1 MSSAAHE
8 RAIKGYAIVRRVPD
22 KDREVYLAKKNGE
35 VNPGVVLVVA
45 ELDGSSSGRFEH
57 EVRRCLAFEHPAF
70 TNVLDYFRDAGRQV
84 VAFEHV
90 EGTSLH
96 RLMRYVDE
104 QDERLGDGAVL
115 HIGVGLL
122 AALNHAHAAK
132 TDDGKAN
139 PIIHGQLGPHQ
150 VLISWEGEVKV
161 MGFGLSVMFENAGE
175 PPSWLRPYVAPEVR
189 DGRPHTA
196 RANVYAAGAM
206 MWTLL
211 ARKPLPQDG
220 SRPQPLRKVRPDLP
234 PSVTFPLDRALEPE
248 PGKRISAKALQ
259 VGLTRAI
266 EDADREELRW
276 AMEVCR
282 VRCTV
287 EEEFLPQESLPPSN
301 SGVPISSSR
310 SLGSSPPDSDAP
322 TGVTDQR
329 SLLQKARMLGPLP
342 WEEEQT
348 ADKDPLPRKGRPRPA
363 PRRRRRVTEESAE
376 VPSPA
381 ASPGGGT
388 PGGNGLDLEPHLTLP
403 APRTA
408 GGAKGDDTLEA
419 GAPPAVSEDDDGEA
433 IPVSYGA
440 PASGYPIGAVPPSG
454 YHPSQF
460 PPGVVWPGAPS
471 SYAPGSAYPY
481 PVGPSGHAMPPLGY
495 PGTQYPV
502 HASVPTKW
510 IVAVVITA
518 LASFLVGIL
527 VSSGLKLRFG
537 PEESAASPAPLETPV
552 PTATVASDPVPTADP
567 APAATATPAPTAEPK
582 GATDDAEATP
592 APPEA
597 SAASDGGDDTDTE
610 PADDPPKPVSTEP
623 VVASS
628 AESAGLPAHK
638 AHILVHTDIKDAHV
652 YVHGK
657 HAGPAGQKHEVD
669 CGMKYVRLGTHPN
682 SGWLEPG
689 RAFEIPCRTFVTVT
703 IEPRPYW
710 NTQPRSQFLK

>member
-22 KDREVYLAKKNGE
+22 KDREVYLAKKNGAE
-35 VNPGVVLVVA
+35 TAGVVLVVA
-45 ELDGSSSGRFEH
+45 ELDSASSGRFEH

-70 TNVLDYFRDAGRQV
+70 TNVLDYFQDQGRQI

-132 TDDGKAN
+132 TDDGKSA

-161 MGFGLSVMFENAGE
+161 MGFGLSVMFENAG
-175 PPSWLRPYVAPEVR
+175 PPPAWLMPYVAPEVR
-189 DGRPHTA
+189 DGRTHTA

-211 ARKPLPQDG
+211 ARKPLPEDG

-287 EEEFLPQESLPPSN
+287 EEEFLPQESLPPRN
-301 SGVPISSSR
+301 SGIPISSSR

-329 SLLQKARMLGPLP
+329 NLLEKARVFGPLP
-342 WEEEQT
+342 WE
-348 ADKDPLPRKGRPRPA
+348 KDDGGDVEPPPSRKGRASRRPRPA
-363 PRRRRRVTEESAE
+363 PRRRRRADDGDGESL
-376 VPSPA
+376 
-381 ASPGGGT
+381 
-388 PGGNGLDLEPHLTLP
+388 GGNGALDPQMTLP
-403 APRTA
+403 APARA
-408 GGAKGDDTLEA
+408 PRAARDDTLAA
-419 GAPPAVSEDDDGEA
+419 GVPPEVTIEGQEEA
-433 IPVSYGA
+433 IPVSYPDVSSSHA
-440 PASGYPIGAVPPSG
+440 PASGYPMGGIPPSG
-454 YHPSQF
+454 FHPSQF
-460 PPGVVWPGAPS
+460 PPGVVWSGAPS

-481 PVGPSGHAMPPLGY
+481 PVGASGHAMPPLGF

-502 HASVPTKW
+502 QQGVPAKW
-510 IVAVVITA
+510 VVAVVVTA
-518 LASFLVGIL
+518 LSSFLVGIL

-537 PEESAASPAPLETPV
+537 PEETAASPAPP
-552 PTATVASDPVPTADP
+552 AT
-567 APAATATPAPTAEPK
+567 TPAPTPTASAAATAE
-582 GATDDAEATP
+582 P
-592 APPEA
+592 APPATAEA
-597 SAASDGGDDTDTE
+597 SATPEADEPETSEPEGETDEEATAEESEAEEASETE
-610 PADDPPKPVSTEP
+610 DVAKPVSTEP
-623 VVASS
+623 VVTTPES
-628 AESAGLPAHK
+628 SAGLAAHK
-638 AHILVHTDIKDAHV
+638 AHLLVHTDIKDAYV

-657 HAGPAGQKHEVD
+657 LAGPTGQKLEVD
-669 CGMKYVRLGTHPN
+669 CGMKYVRLGSSPN
-682 SGWLEPG
+682 TGWLEPG
-689 RAFEIPCRTFVTVT
+689 RAFEIPCRTFVTVN

-710 NTQPRSQFLK
+710 STQPRGQFLK

>member
-1 MSSAAHE
+1 M
-8 RAIKGYAIVRRVPD
+8 
-22 KDREVYLAKKNGE
+22 
-35 VNPGVVLVVA
+35 
-45 ELDGSSSGRFEH
+45 
-57 EVRRCLAFEHPAF
+57 
-70 TNVLDYFRDAGRQV
+70 
-84 VAFEHV
+84 
-90 EGTSLH
+90 
-96 RLMRYVDE
+96 
-104 QDERLGDGAVL
+104 
-115 HIGVGLL
+115 
-122 AALNHAHAAK
+122 
-132 TDDGKAN
+132 
-139 PIIHGQLGPHQ
+139 
-150 VLISWEGEVKV
+150 
-161 MGFGLSVMFENAGE
+161 
-175 PPSWLRPYVAPEVR
+175 
-189 DGRPHTA
+189 
-196 RANVYAAGAM
+196 
-206 MWTLL
+206 
-211 ARKPLPQDG
+211 
-220 SRPQPLRKVRPDLP
+220 
-234 PSVTFPLDRALEPE
+234 TFPLDRALEPE

-329 SLLQKARMLGPLP
+329 SLLEKARMLGPLP

-348 ADKDPLPRKGRPRPA
+348 ADKDPPSRKARPSGRPRPA
-363 PRRRRRVTEESAE
+363 PRRRRRAEEGNGDVQSH
-376 VPSPA
+376 
-381 ASPGGGT
+381 
-388 PGGNGLDLEPHLTLP
+388 GGNGLGLEPQLTLP
-403 APRTA
+403 APRIA
-408 GGAKGDDTLEA
+408 GGTKGDDTLAA
-419 GAPPAVSEDDDGEA
+419 GAPPEVAEDANDEA
-433 IPVSYGA
+433 IPVSYGG
-440 PASGYPIGAVPPSG
+440 PASGYPGGSVPSSG

-502 HASVPTKW
+502 HASVPAKW
-510 IVAVVITA
+510 IVAVVVTA

-537 PEESAASPAPLETPV
+537 PEESVASPVPPEAPA
-552 PTATVASDPVPTADP
+552 PTTTAVAAPPAPTTDP
-567 APAATATPAPTAEPK
+567 APAVTVVPTASAEPSD
-582 GATDDAEATP
+582 GTEDVEAAPDQPEPSAETDDAPDIESEAV
-592 APPEA
+592 E
-597 SAASDGGDDTDTE
+597 DE
-610 PADDPPKPVSTEP
+610 PPKPVSTEP

-638 AHILVHTDIKDAHV
+638 AHLLVHTDIKDAHV

-657 HAGPAGQKHEVD
+657 YAGPAGQKHEVE
-669 CGMKYVRLGTHPN
+669 CGMKYVRLGTSPN

-710 NTQPRSQFLK
+710 NVTPRSQFLK

>member
-1 MSSAAHE
+1 MSSATHE

-22 KDREVYLAKKNGE
+22 KDREVYLAKKNGADT
-35 VNPGVVLVVA
+35 PGVVLVVT
-45 ELDGSSSGRFEH
+45 ELDGSASGRFEH
-57 EVRRCLAFEHPAF
+57 EVRRCLDFAHPAF
-70 TNVLDYFRDAGRQV
+70 TNVLDYFRDNHRQV

-132 TDDGKAN
+132 TDDGKAA

-161 MGFGLSVMFENAGE
+161 MGFGLSVMFENAGAA
-175 PPSWLRPYVAPEVR
+175 PSWLLPYTAPEVR
-189 DGRPHTA
+189 DGRPHSA

-211 ARKPLPQDG
+211 ARKPLPEDG

-287 EEEFLPQESLPPSN
+287 EEEFLPQESLPPSH

-329 SLLQKARMLGPLP
+329 NLLEKARVFGPLP

-348 ADKDPLPRKGRPRPA
+348 ADKDPPSRKARPSGRPRPA
-363 PRRRRRVTEESAE
+363 PRRRRRLDEGADD
-376 VPSPA
+376 
-381 ASPGGGT
+381 ASRGA
-388 PGGNGLDLEPHLTLP
+388 NGADPEAQMTLP
-403 APRTA
+403 APRDA
-408 GGAKGDDTLEA
+408 RRDDTLAA
-419 GAPPAVSEDDDGEA
+419 GAPPEVADEGHDEG

-460 PPGVVWPGAPS
+460 PPGVVWTGAPS

-502 HASVPTKW
+502 HASVPAKW
-510 IVAVVITA
+510 IVAVVVTA
-518 LASFLVGIL
+518 LGSFLVGIL

-537 PEESAASPAPLETPV
+537 PEESVASPTPPAAAPAPT
-552 PTATVASDPVPTADP
+552 PTATVA
-567 APAATATPAPTAEPK
+567 AAAPTAAPAPVDPPPVAASSEPSE
-582 GATDDAEATP
+582 AVETDEETAEAGDV
-592 APPEA
+592 EA
-597 SAASDGGDDTDTE
+597 SSPDGAEESAE
-610 PADDPPKPVSTEP
+610 PSEESAEPVSTEP

-638 AHILVHTDIKDAHV
+638 AHLLVHTDIKDAHV

-657 HAGPAGQKHEVD
+657 YAGPVGQRHEVD
-669 CGMKYVRLGTHPN
+669 CGMKYVRLGTSPN

-710 NTQPRSQFLK
+710 NAPPRSQFLK

>member
-234 PSVTFPLDRALEPE
+234 PSVTFPLDL
-248 PGKRISAKALQ
+248 
-259 VGLTRAI
+259 
-266 EDADREELRW
+266 
-276 AMEVCR
+276 
-282 VRCTV
+282 
-287 EEEFLPQESLPPSN
+287 SL
-301 SGVPISSSR
+301 I
-310 SLGSSPPDSDAP
+310 
-322 TGVTDQR
+322 
-329 SLLQKARMLGPLP
+329 
-342 WEEEQT
+342 
-348 ADKDPLPRKGRPRPA
+348 
-363 PRRRRRVTEESAE
+363 
-376 VPSPA
+376 
-381 ASPGGGT
+381 
-388 PGGNGLDLEPHLTLP
+388 
-403 APRTA
+403 
-408 GGAKGDDTLEA
+408 
-419 GAPPAVSEDDDGEA
+419 
-433 IPVSYGA
+433 
-440 PASGYPIGAVPPSG
+440 
-454 YHPSQF
+454 
-460 PPGVVWPGAPS
+460 
-471 SYAPGSAYPY
+471 
-481 PVGPSGHAMPPLGY
+481 
-495 PGTQYPV
+495 
-502 HASVPTKW
+502 
-510 IVAVVITA
+510 
-518 LASFLVGIL
+518 
-527 VSSGLKLRFG
+527 
-537 PEESAASPAPLETPV
+537 
-552 PTATVASDPVPTADP
+552 
-567 APAATATPAPTAEPK
+567 
-582 GATDDAEATP
+582 
-592 APPEA
+592 
-597 SAASDGGDDTDTE
+597 
-610 PADDPPKPVSTEP
+610 
-623 VVASS
+623 
-628 AESAGLPAHK
+628 
-638 AHILVHTDIKDAHV
+638 HI
-652 YVHGK
+652 
-657 HAGPAGQKHEVD
+657 
-669 CGMKYVRLGTHPN
+669 
-682 SGWLEPG
+682 
-689 RAFEIPCRTFVTVT
+689 
-703 IEPRPYW
+703 
-710 NTQPRSQFLK
+710 